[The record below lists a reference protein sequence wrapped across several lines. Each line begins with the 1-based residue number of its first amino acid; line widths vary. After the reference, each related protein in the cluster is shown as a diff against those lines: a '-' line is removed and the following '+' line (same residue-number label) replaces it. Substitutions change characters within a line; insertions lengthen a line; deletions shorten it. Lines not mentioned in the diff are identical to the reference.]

1 MIMRRYLNAAERAA
15 YEARNPRAQ
24 RAGLLARIALKDL
37 LRHRYW
43 QTNTPAEAPVF
54 PAEITVS
61 NDADGRPEVSG
72 DLVRGVRVSLAH
84 SGGVGVAWAAPGVDV
99 GIDVEKVGER
109 SPRFAEAVLTERE
122 ATMVAHMPGSMDER
136 LTTLW
141 ALKEAAAKAEGTGL
155 AGRPR
160 AWEVEQADE
169 GRYRVGRHVLASA
182 RLVPHADRSED
193 NKQEKE
199 EKEVYIV
206 AWTIPAA

>member
-15 YEARNPRAQ
+15 YERRNPRAQ
-24 RAGLLARIALKDL
+24 RAGLVARIALKDL

-43 QTNTPAEAPVF
+43 QGQTPAGPVF

-72 DLVRGVRVSLAH
+72 APAHGVRVSLAH
-84 SGGVGVAWAAPGVDV
+84 SGGVGVAWAAQGIDV

-109 SPRFAEAVLTERE
+109 PPGFAEAILTERE
-122 ATMVAHMPGSMDER
+122 QAMVARMTGSTEER

-160 AWEVEQADE
+160 AWEVEQADD
-169 GRYRVGRHVLASA
+169 GRYRVGRHRLASA
-182 RLVPHADRSED
+182 QLVVPRTDR
-193 NKQEKE
+193 

-206 AWTIPAA
+206 AWTVPQS